1 MPIVIVP
8 RDARLDSRTGFDAL
22 NRGHI
27 QGQQKPSC
35 TRLNGWENSQE
46 VR

>member
-22 NRGHI
+22 NSHI